1 MILTRSQSKLE
12 LTKKIEQLK
21 VKLQNTESQEQFNH
35 LLIKLIRLFGE
46 KTTKENVVM
55 IYRLLV
61 NNHGKELV
69 RTKLCCK
76 QVIFNKIYEN
86 YYLHDAKEFYQIY
99 RDLFGRRIP
108 DQEYYK
114 QHLYDLTIQHEDIN
128 KNNTKLF
135 DF

>member
-1 MILTRSQSKLE
+1 MVLTRSQSELQ

-21 VKLQNTESQEQFNH
+21 AKLQNTESKEQFNH
-35 LLIKLIRLFGE
+35 LLVKLIRLFGE

-61 NNHGKELV
+61 NNYGKELV
-69 RTKLCCK
+69 RTQLCCK

-86 YYLHDAKEFYQIY
+86 YYLHDAQEFYQIY

-108 DQEYYK
+108 DQDYYQ
-114 QHLYDLTIQHEDIN
+114 QHLYDLTMQSEDVN